1 MSLVRFSQGSQLVF
15 GDTMDTPHSVQIPAL
30 RTSGVRK
37 CVNCL
42 IGLTVLGMVGVVA
55 GRALFGRDNLLGL
68 SQRFDPRFEG
78 TVHAWLGSLLLG
90 VCAAA
95 LAVIASDE
103 RTTRFRKQWWVLSLG
118 FLFLSADEL
127 LQMHEGLSKVTKAI
141 FGSGSAPHL
150 WALIG
155 LVGAAG
161 LFVAYLPFLR
171 HLSPHFRKR
180 FILAGAVYLGGA
192 IGFELLGA
200 VYGTLVRP
208 NDRYYVSLAVIE
220 ETLELVGCGMFLM
233 ALLEYIG
240 ARQAEGARG

>member
-1 MSLVRFSQGSQLVF
+1 
-15 GDTMDTPHSVQIPAL
+15 MDTPHSVQIPAL

-42 IGLTVLGMVGVVA
+42 IGFTVVGMIGVVV
-55 GRALFGRDNLLGL
+55 GRAMFGRDNLLGL

-95 LAVIASDE
+95 LAVIASDH
-103 RTTRFRKQWWVLSLG
+103 RTAKFRKQWWILTGG

-127 LQMHEGLSKVTKAI
+127 LQIHEGLTKVSKAM

-155 LVGAAG
+155 LVGAAA

-171 HLSPHFRKR
+171 HLTPHFRKR
-180 FILAGAVYLGGA
+180 FILAGAIYLGGA
-192 IGFELLGA
+192 IGFELLGG
-200 VYGTLVRP
+200 VYGMLVRP
-208 NDRYYVSLAVIE
+208 NDRYYVLLAVIE
-220 ETLELVGCGMFLM
+220 ESLELVGCGMFLM

-240 ARQAEGARG
+240 VRQADSARA